1 MNGNTAIL
9 MRQHRSG
16 SILDVK
22 SITVGENRHLA
33 RLLMARARELVNSIN
48 RVAGEAILYLSECVN
63 MWMLF
68 GRPSEEDVDRML
80 MHGFTDAEDLARLV
94 VRLEQEI
101 RTVEGTFASAAGGR
115 GSEQKGVAAVAEREG
130 AEATDTR
137 CGNGNRDA
145 GPYKKERVRV

>member
-22 SITVGENRHLA
+22 GITAGENRNLA
-33 RLLMARARELVNSIN
+33 RLLMERARELVNSIN
-48 RVAGEAILYLSECVN
+48 RVAGEAILYLSECAN

-80 MHGFTDAEDLARLV
+80 MHGFSSVGDLARLV
-94 VRLEQEI
+94 MRLE
-101 RTVEGTFASAAGGR
+101 
-115 GSEQKGVAAVAEREG
+115 
-130 AEATDTR
+130 
-137 CGNGNRDA
+137 
-145 GPYKKERVRV
+145 KEMEVMI